1 MKQCRRFENEKG
13 PIDSVGI
20 AMPAH
25 CIDLLPNKSTRIRNF
40 PVKNSKS
47 LSVFADKRTLLFLC
61 MFRIFFEINIFGK
74 RKAR

>member
-25 CIDLLPNKSTRIRNF
+25 CIDLLPNKYTRARNF

-47 LSVFADKRTLLFLC
+47 LSIFPDKRTLLFF
-61 MFRIFFEINIFGK
+61 MHAQKFF
-74 RKAR
+74 